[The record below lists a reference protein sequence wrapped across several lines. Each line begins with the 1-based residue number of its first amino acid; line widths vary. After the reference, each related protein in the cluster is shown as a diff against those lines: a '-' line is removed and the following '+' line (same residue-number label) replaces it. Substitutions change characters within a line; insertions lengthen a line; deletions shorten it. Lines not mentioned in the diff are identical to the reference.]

1 MNRRTDALSLV
12 LEAVK
17 KQSER
22 RGENVHKMQGVIQD
36 LGTLVGMCQGKQ
48 PCGKINNL
56 VALKNHPALLS
67 KHKFA

>member
-1 MNRRTDALSLV
+1 MNRRTDTLSLV

-48 PCGKINNL
+48 PL
-56 VALKNHPALLS
+56 ALKNHPALLS